1 VQFRVGRID
10 QRAILTDQLQLYA
23 TRVQLV
29 RVQSEAL
36 AQRVNLHLALGGGI
50 AEAPA
55 AAPAAPAPSQQGIT
69 PSPRDPGSQPTEHA
83 AAPMAPGRQR
93 DVR

>member
-1 VQFRVGRID
+1 
-10 QRAILTDQLQLYA
+10 
-23 TRVQLV
+23 
-29 RVQSEAL
+29 VQSEAL

-55 AAPAAPAPSQQGIT
+55 AAPAGAGPSQQGAN
-69 PSPRDPGSQPTEHA
+69 PRDPGLQTTEHA